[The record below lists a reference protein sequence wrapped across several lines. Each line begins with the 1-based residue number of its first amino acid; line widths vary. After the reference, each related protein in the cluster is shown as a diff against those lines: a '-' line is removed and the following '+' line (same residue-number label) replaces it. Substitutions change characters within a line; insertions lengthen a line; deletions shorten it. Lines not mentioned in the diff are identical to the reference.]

1 LNRDRLFYRAI
12 KRYNLRQIK
21 RGRDLA
27 LYAPGQITSKIAA
40 WEVAMAQAAVS
51 NPDPLAGLPTAKDL
65 MKQIA
70 LKEAE
75 KASAAMNERT
85 AAEAEKHALIEKF
98 SKPSGVSDED
108 RMMRAAAI
116 IKRAAA
122 NGLTEVFVF
131 RFPNE
136 LCTDRGR
143 AINQNEA
150 GWEKTLTGLPKELF
164 AFFEQHLKPR
174 GYHVAYQ
181 IVDFPGGM
189 PGDVGVTLKWS

>member
-1 LNRDRLFYRAI
+1 
-12 KRYNLRQIK
+12 
-21 RGRDLA
+21 
-27 LYAPGQITSKIAA
+27 
-40 WEVAMAQAAVS
+40 MAQVAAS
-51 NPDPLAGLPTAKDL
+51 SPDPLAVLPTAKDI

-75 KASAAMNERT
+75 KATAAMRERT
-85 AAEAEKHALIEKF
+85 AADAEKQALMEKF

-108 RMMRAAAI
+108 RMARAAAI
-116 IKRAAA
+116 IKRAAG
-122 NGLTEVFVF
+122 NGLTEVLIV

-143 AINQNEA
+143 AINQAEP

-164 AFFEQHLKPR
+164 EFFEKYLKPR
-174 GYHVAYQ
+174 GYRVAYQ

-189 PGDVGVTLKWS
+189 PGDVGVTLKWG